1 MSAARHAGAAH
12 VSLGGREGYD
22 RAEAAV
28 RTLERLGYTHR
39 GGREWAPPL
48 GDAPCTPESFAKRR
62 TVRLVDEND
71 RFPESALPP
80 CPCHAMLCAQYT
92 QADGVK
98 CMRGAK

>member
-1 MSAARHAGAAH
+1 MSAARHTGAAH

-48 GDAPCTPESFAKRR
+48 GDAPCTPESHAKPRM
-62 TVRLVDEND
+62 VRLADEDD
-71 RFPESALPP
+71 RFPEHGGPSSKSGFEY
-80 CPCHAMLCAQYT
+80 CPKGWLRT
-92 QADGVK
+92 
-98 CMRGAK
+98 GAKE